1 MTEVK
6 KESTNTKLENFIFR
20 NRKVIITIAGVI
32 VAAAVVLCVAI
43 GVKDSSNKKGLA
55 AVDKVEFEYT
65 VKSSSLTESEVSARQ
80 EKALADIGS
89 LCGKS
94 GIVGVRANML
104 AADVYFAKK
113 DYSSAL
119 NAYNA
124 AAAKGKK
131 FYTAAICKY
140 NAAVCNEEL
149 GNKEEAVKLFAEC
162 ADTKDFLLASHA
174 LFNSGRLQEELGLV
188 KEASETYKKATEK
201 YSNDPWANLSQSRII
216 DLQAKGLID

>member
-6 KESTNTKLENFIFR
+6 KESTNTKLESFIFR

-65 VKSSSLTESEVSARQ
+65 VKSSGLTESEVSARQ

-119 NAYNA
+119 SAYNA
-124 AAAKGKK
+124 AAEKGRK
-131 FYTAAICKY
+131 FYTAAI
-140 NAAVCNEEL
+140 CNEEL

>member
-1 MTEVK
+1 
-6 KESTNTKLENFIFR
+6 
-20 NRKVIITIAGVI
+20 
-32 VAAAVVLCVAI
+32 
-43 GVKDSSNKKGLA
+43 
-55 AVDKVEFEYT
+55 
-65 VKSSSLTESEVSARQ
+65 
-80 EKALADIGS
+80 
-89 LCGKS
+89 
-94 GIVGVRANML
+94 ML

-119 NAYNA
+119 SAYNA
-124 AAAKGKK
+124 AAEKGRK

>member
-162 ADTKDFLLASHA
+162 ADAKDFLLASHA